1 LSYNFGGIEY
11 TVRQEIHTRVLG
23 SSVDAW
29 HLTLIDY
36 SSLMTENQRDAPGP
50 DKILQVLNYVV
61 GQAKSALLGNH
72 WDPRFGNPL
81 VAGSS
86 PAAPTQKRQL
96 RGQPR
101 SN

>member
-11 TVRQEIHTRVLG
+11 KVRQEIHTTVLG

-36 SSLMTENQRDAPGP
+36 SSLMTENQWDVPGP
-50 DKILQVLNYVV
+50 DETFEFLNYLVAK
-61 GQAKSALLGNH
+61 AKSGIPGNH

-86 PAAPTQKRQL
+86 PARPTLKL
-96 RGQPR
+96 
-101 SN
+101 